1 MPWLRSSANKVQT
14 NMFCCCL
21 IVNYGVF
28 DHPRHLKSRPSSVF
42 FFSAVSYGK
51 KQLRCWWHGCLFLY
65 ESTSASWYTLPFFLS
80 ITLTKLAWMV
90 WVFAV
95 SSSRTTVRRDVTKTR
110 NGERARGTVKWKMR
124 QPALD
129 VNSVVLTAHLS
140 APVLTSAW
148 NFVAELP
155 LNRHHF

>member
-1 MPWLRSSANKVQT
+1 MARLRFSTRVDFSQ
-14 NMFCCCL
+14 L
-21 IVNYGVF
+21 IYL
-28 DHPRHLKSRPSSVF
+28 RF
-42 FFSAVSYGK
+42 FF
-51 KQLRCWWHGCLFLY
+51 
-65 ESTSASWYTLPFFLS
+65 S

-90 WVFAV
+90 WMFAV

-110 NGERARGTVKWKMR
+110 NGERARRTVKWKMR

-148 NFVAELP
+148 NFPASFLARPPVPQSRIIIIRFCVSVKLLACENISGLPMLAELRENERMISSQFQNK
-155 LNRHHF
+155 LQACVV